1 MEIQGVSGSPPN
13 RSLQNRDRISQSIEV
28 VNRNNLNLSMVRST
42 SVETI
47 PELVKA
53 KSGANPRSMN

>member
-1 MEIQGVSGSPPN
+1 
-13 RSLQNRDRISQSIEV
+13 
-28 VNRNNLNLSMVRST
+28 MVRST

-53 KSGANPRSMN
+53 KSGANPRSMNQYARRLEQDRIQQTNEKIAKKLL